1 MFKSING
8 GKLPERATKYSAG
21 FDVFANE
28 DMVIGAGETKV
39 IGLGIC
45 IDNDFFID
53 VSHGAMEQRRDWI
66 MQDKGF
72 LLDADE
78 EQVKE
83 IADEA
88 WESFFEAHYIELH
101 PRSSLRAKGLGGGV
115 GIIDMD
121 YKNEIKMI
129 IHNPIRSKVREFES
143 GLCERSMDITNNFEI
158 KKGDKI
164 GQLILKRHEGWLL
177 PAEYTKD
184 EERVGGFG
192 STDSSIDEKN
202 VNASK
207 MMGVIK

>member
-8 GKLPERATKYSAG
+8 GQLPQRATKCSAG

-28 DMVIGAGETKV
+28 DVVIGAGETKL

-53 VSHGAMEQRRDWI
+53 VSRGAMDQRRDWI
-66 MQDKGF
+66 IQDKGF
-72 LLDADE
+72 LSHADE
-78 EQVKE
+78 ERVKE

-101 PRSSLRAKGLGGGV
+101 PRGSLRLTGLGGGV

-121 YKNEIKMI
+121 YRHEIKM
-129 IHNPIRSKVREFES
+129 V
-143 GLCERSMDITNNFEI
+143 ITNHYERDSMFKI
-158 KKGDKI
+158 SKGDKI

-177 PAEYTKD
+177 SAEYTKD
-184 EERVGGFG
+184 EERTGGFG
-192 STDSSIDEKN
+192 STGK
-202 VNASK
+202 
-207 MMGVIK
+207 